1 MANKQR
7 KYKRNIYGIST
18 NDEYGKINITKPL
31 WEHLDYPQYIEFS
44 YVNHDW
50 IKLTSGSADSN
61 SSGRVVP
68 QGKGLSIN
76 DTELV
81 RAIYEKYDIVRHDK
95 TVMSPFYTA
104 HYREEAGEKVV
115 YVKLNNF

>member
-31 WEHLDYPQYIEFS
+31 WEHLDYPQHIEFS
-44 YVNHDW
+44 YVNNDW
-50 IKLTSGSADSN
+50 IKLTCGSADSE

-115 YVKLNNF
+115 YIKLNNF